1 MTMKRFKSLSAIT
14 FALGMA
20 GCTTGQGDVDVSLT
34 NVATF
39 PGAPPEAAAELTGST
54 VSSDAFVTID
64 VQKDIESLDKFG
76 TVTADISTDMVAGG
90 DLSFIDHVKATMEAE
105 DGSLP
110 VLVLSDRD
118 VPTGSATIDL
128 APLSVTDEQVL
139 AYMSEGKVDVHFYIT
154 GNIPDRPVTL
164 TYSLAAHLTVDV
176 RGSVFK
182 L

>member
-1 MTMKRFKSLSAIT
+1 MKRFKSLSAIAW
-14 FALGMA
+14 ALGMA
-20 GCTTGQGDVDVSLT
+20 GCTTGQGEVDVSLT

-39 PGAPPEAAAELTGST
+39 PGAPAEAAAALMGST
-54 VSSDAFVTID
+54 VSTDAFVTLD
-64 VQKDIESLDKFG
+64 LQKDLASLDSFG
-76 TVTADISTDMVAGG
+76 TVTAEISADTISGG

-118 VPTGSATIDL
+118 VPAGSAEIDL
-128 APLSVTDEQVL
+128 SPLAVTDAQVL
-139 AYMSEGKVDVHFYIT
+139 AYLSEGKVDIHFYIT
-154 GNIPDRPVTL
+154 GPIPDRPVTL
-164 TYSLAAHLTVDV
+164 TYSLAAHLSVAV